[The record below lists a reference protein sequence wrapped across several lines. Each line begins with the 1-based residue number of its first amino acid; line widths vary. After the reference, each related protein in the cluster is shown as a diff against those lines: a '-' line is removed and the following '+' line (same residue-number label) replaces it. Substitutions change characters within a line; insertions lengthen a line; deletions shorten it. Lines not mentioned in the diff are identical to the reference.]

1 MKCCYACFFFARNRS
16 CLIANHVA
24 EREQFAETDPL
35 LEFWC
40 SRFEKEETPPLS
52 PDGGALK

>member
-40 SRFEKEETPPLS
+40 SRFEKEETPPNV
-52 PDGGALK
+52 PG